1 MIKQRTFD
9 EIQQSIR
16 NNINDRDQRVD
27 SKPGTFISDV
37 FVQPEADE
45 LASAYIDMKIL
56 EINQSINTASGYNL
70 DRLGMNYFTYRMA
83 GAKSTAIVLFYIEK
97 SNKL

>member
-70 DRLGMNYFTYRMA
+70 
-83 GAKSTAIVLFYIEK
+83 E
-97 SNKL
+97 

>member
-45 LASAYIDMKIL
+45 LASAYIDMKITKSEDL
-56 EINQSINTASGYNL
+56 KIYNKIKSI
-70 DRLGMNYFTYRMA
+70 F
-83 GAKSTAIVLFYIEK
+83 K
-97 SNKL
+97 